1 MLVNSCETK
10 LDGGQLVTRPG
21 SSDSRWCE
29 GGTDQQTDQ
38 RILQIQNFKR
48 DYTGIQTPAKPL
60 SPPSGAPHPEQ
71 YPLVFPTEI
80 LITQNPPKLRKVS
93 LKVLDSAGAAE
104 QKREITGNGER
115 GSQMKKTFLRIF
127 PKHRRYKW
135 TLLCRTC
142 KERDFENCDKRQYM
156 SKLLEKN
163 KAVTIRSTLLI
174 THVSMLN
181 LFP

>member
-10 LDGGQLVTRPG
+10 LEGGQLVARPR
-21 SSDSRWCE
+21 SSDSRWWRE
-29 GGTDQQTDQ
+29 RGHWPAER
-38 RILQIQNFKR
+38 RILQIQNFRR

-60 SPPSGAPHPEQ
+60 SPPSGAPHHPEQ

-104 QKREITGNGER
+104 QKREITGSGER
-115 GSQMKKTFLRIF
+115 GKARWRKPFYGFFRNTG
-127 PKHRRYKW
+127 YKW
-135 TLLCRTC
+135 TLVRTY

-163 KAVTIRSTLLI
+163 
-174 THVSMLN
+174 
-181 LFP
+181 